1 MPDNGIHARM
11 TPVFNT
17 PNSTVTPIQP
27 TSWLGLAV
35 LLIFSIGMLLI
46 VFEAKLHI
54 DKFKPALFM
63 LSSFLLIGIYYW
75 MSGDDPQRFEPFI
88 EMQKENKVDLFS
100 LIAFM
105 AFMWMIVEILAE
117 RGVFGALNSYLIA
130 RGLGARQ
137 MFWATGA
144 LAALLSPF
152 VNNITTAMIFGK
164 SIKEISHN
172 QQYTHIAMCN
182 LIIASNSGVWFLGTA
197 TSLMVVLA
205 GKISILGLLALLPA
219 SLIGWVVSAAVL
231 QTFYLNKL
239 GGALIDTAPNNVHV
253 KYGGWGMAFFGI
265 LAVATAV
272 AMNIVLHIDI
282 EYAIGM
288 GLAIIG
294 LYAWHLKRS
303 GHNVM
308 LLVQLQ
314 KVEWNTLLFFIGII
328 SGVAALNHVGWLS
341 YISHLF
347 EVLSPTTVNIALG
360 VISGILDNVP
370 VEAAALMSDPALSD
384 SQWAL
389 NALMVGIGG
398 SLTVIGS
405 AAGVMVM
412 SIDKSYSFATHL
424 KFLPAI
430 LVNFFV
436 SLGVWYI
443 QFVLLG

>member
-1 MPDNGIHARM
+1 MH
-11 TPVFNT
+11 
-17 PNSTVTPIQP
+17 IQP
-27 TSWLGLAV
+27 TSFIGLAV
-35 LLIFSIGMLLI
+35 LAIFSFGMLLI
-46 VFEAKLHI
+46 ILEAKLHI

-63 LSSFLLIGIYYW
+63 LTSFLLIGIYYW
-75 MSGDDPQRFEPFI
+75 MSGSNPHRFEPLL
-88 EMQKENKVDLFS
+88 EMQKENKVELFS

-117 RGVFGALNSYLIA
+117 RGVFSTLNSYLIA
-130 RGLGARQ
+130 KGLGSTQ

-152 VNNITTAMIFGK
+152 INNITTAMIFGK
-164 SIKEISHN
+164 SIKEISRD

-182 LIIASNSGVWFLGTA
+182 LIIASNSGVWFIGTA

-219 SLIGWVVSAAVL
+219 GLIGWAASAAVL
-231 QTFYLNKL
+231 QAFYLKKL
-239 GGALIDTAPNNVHV
+239 QGVLIDTTPDDVHI
-253 KYGGWGMAFFGI
+253 KHGGWGMVFFGI
-265 LAVATAV
+265 LAVASAV
-272 AMNIVLHIDI
+272 VMNIVLHIDI

-288 GLAIIG
+288 GLSIIG
-294 LYAWHLKRS
+294 LYAWHLKRRGS
-303 GHNVM
+303 NVM

-328 SGVAALNHVGWLS
+328 SGVAALNHVGWLT
-341 YISHLF
+341 YISRLF
-347 EVLSPTTVNIALG
+347 EVLSPTTVNVLLG
-360 VISGILDNVP
+360 VISGMLDNVP
-370 VEAAALMSDPALSD
+370 VEAAALMSNPQLSD

-389 NALMVGIGG
+389 NAMMVGVGG

-412 SIDKSYSFATHL
+412 SIDKSYSFGTHL
-424 KFLPAI
+424 KFFPAI
-430 LVNFFV
+430 LTNFFV

-443 QFVLLG
+443 QFEMLGWHA

>member
-1 MPDNGIHARM
+1 M
-11 TPVFNT
+11 
-17 PNSTVTPIQP
+17 TPIQP
-27 TSWLGLAV
+27 TSWLGIAV

-46 VFEAKLHI
+46 IFEAKLHM

-63 LSSFLLIGIYYW
+63 LSAFLLIGIYYRL
-75 MSGDDPQRFEPFI
+75 SGDDPQRFEHFV
-88 EMQKENKVDLFS
+88 EMQKETGSELFA

-105 AFMWMIVEILAE
+105 AFMWMIVEMLAE
-117 RGVFGALNSYLIA
+117 RGIFSALNSYLIA
-130 RGLGARQ
+130 RGLNASA
-137 MFWATGA
+137 MFWANGA

-152 VNNITTAMIFGK
+152 INNITSAMIFGK
-164 SIKEISHN
+164 SIKEISRN
-172 QQYTHIAMCN
+172 QNYRHVALCN
-182 LIIASNSGVWFLGTA
+182 LVVASNSGVWFLGTA

-205 GKISILGLLALLPA
+205 GKISIVGLLALLPA
-219 SLIGWVVSAAVL
+219 GIIGWAASAAVL
-231 QTFYLNKL
+231 QLFYLNRL
-239 GGALIDTAPNNVHV
+239 QGELIDNTPDDVHI
-253 KYGGWGMAFFGI
+253 KRGGIGMIFFGI
-265 LAVATAV
+265 AAISSAVI
-272 AMNIVLHIDI
+272 MNIVLHIDI

-288 GLAIIG
+288 GLSILG
-294 LYAWHLKRS
+294 MYAWRLKHG

-341 YISHLF
+341 YISRLF
-347 EVLSPTTVNIALG
+347 ETFSPIAVNVLLG
-360 VISGILDNVP
+360 VISGVLDNVP
-370 VEAAALMSDPALSD
+370 VEAAALMSNPQLSP

-412 SIDKSYSFATHL
+412 SIDKSYSFGTHL

-430 LVNFFV
+430 LTSFFV
-436 SLGVWYI
+436 SLGVWYV
-443 QFVLLG
+443 QFEILGWHG

>member
-1 MPDNGIHARM
+1 M
-11 TPVFNT
+11 T
-17 PNSTVTPIQP
+17 SIQP
-27 TSWLGLAV
+27 TSWLGITV

-46 VFEAKLHI
+46 IFEARLHM

-63 LSSFLLIGIYYW
+63 LSSFLLIGLYTFF
-75 MSGDDPQRFEPFI
+75 SGDDPQRFEHFV
-88 EMQKENKVDLFS
+88 EMQKENKVELFS

-105 AFMWMIVEILAE
+105 AFMWMIVEMLSE
-117 RGVFGALNSYLIA
+117 RGVFSTLNSYLIA
-130 RGLGARQ
+130 RGLNASA

-152 VNNITTAMIFGK
+152 INNITSAMIFGK
-164 SIKEISHN
+164 SIQEISRN
-172 QQYTHIAMCN
+172 QDYRHVALCN

-205 GKISILGLLALLPA
+205 GKIGIVGLLALLPA
-219 SLIGWVVSAAVL
+219 SIIGWAASAAVL
-231 QTFYLNKL
+231 QLFYLNRL
-239 GGALIDTAPNNVHV
+239 QGELIDTTPDDVHI
-253 KYGGWGMAFFGI
+253 KHGGIGMIFFGI
-265 LAVATAV
+265 AAISSAVI
-272 AMNIVLHIDI
+272 MNIVLHIDI

-288 GLAIIG
+288 GLSILGI
-294 LYAWHLKRS
+294 YAWYLKRG

-341 YISHLF
+341 YISRLF
-347 EVLSPTTVNIALG
+347 EVFSPTTVNVALG
-360 VISGILDNVP
+360 VISGVLDNVP
-370 VEAAALMSDPALSD
+370 VEAAALMSSPQLSN

-389 NALMVGIGG
+389 NAMMVGIGG

-412 SIDKSYSFATHL
+412 SIDKTYSFGIHL

-430 LVNFFV
+430 LTNFFV
-436 SLGVWYI
+436 SLGVWYV
-443 QFVLLG
+443 QFEMLGWHS

>member
-1 MPDNGIHARM
+1 M
-11 TPVFNT
+11 T
-17 PNSTVTPIQP
+17 IQP

-35 LLIFSIGMLLI
+35 LLIFSLGMLLI
-46 VFEAKLHI
+46 ILEAKLHI

-63 LSSFLLIGIYYW
+63 MSAFLLIGLYYW
-75 MSGDDPQRFEPFI
+75 LSGNDPHRFEHFM
-88 EMQKENKVDLFS
+88 EMQKENKVELFS

-117 RGVFGALNSYLIA
+117 RGVFSTLNSYLIGK
-130 RGLGARQ
+130 GLGATQ

-144 LAALLSPF
+144 LAAVLSPF
-152 VNNITTAMIFGK
+152 INNITTAMIFGK
-164 SIKEISHN
+164 SIKEISRN
-172 QQYTHIAMCN
+172 QQYSHIALCN

-219 SLIGWVVSAAVL
+219 SIIGWAASAAVL
-231 QTFYLNKL
+231 QAFYLKKL
-239 GGALIDTAPNNVHV
+239 SGELIDTTPNDVRIKH
-253 KYGGWGMAFFGI
+253 GGWGMVFFGV
-265 LAVATAV
+265 LAVAAAV
-272 AMNIVLHIDI
+272 IMNIVLHVDI

-288 GLAIIG
+288 GLGILA
-294 LYAWHLKRS
+294 LYAWHLKRRGS
-303 GHNVM
+303 DVQ
-308 LLVQLQ
+308 LLAQLQ

-341 YISHLF
+341 YISRLF
-347 EVLSPTTVNIALG
+347 EVLSPTTVNVALG

-370 VEAAALMSDPALSD
+370 VEAAALMSNPALSD

-389 NALMVGIGG
+389 NAMMVGIGG

-412 SIDKSYSFATHL
+412 SIDKSYSFGTHL

-430 LVNFFV
+430 LTNFLV
-436 SLGVWYI
+436 SLGVWYV
-443 QFVLLG
+443 QFELLGWH

>member
-1 MPDNGIHARM
+1 M
-11 TPVFNT
+11 
-17 PNSTVTPIQP
+17 PIQS

-46 VFEAKLHI
+46 ILEARLHI
-54 DKFKPALFM
+54 DKFKSALFM

-75 MSGDDPQRFEPFI
+75 LSGDDPQRFEHFI
-88 EMQKENKVDLFS
+88 EMQKENKVELFS

-117 RGVFGALNSYLIA
+117 RGVFSTLNSYLIGK
-130 RGLGARQ
+130 GLGATQ

-152 VNNITTAMIFGK
+152 INNITTAMIFGK
-164 SIKEISHN
+164 SIKEISRN
-172 QQYTHIAMCN
+172 QQYRHIALCN

-205 GKISILGLLALLPA
+205 GKISIPGLLALLPA
-219 SLIGWVVSAAVL
+219 SIIGWAASAAVL
-231 QTFYLNKL
+231 QTFYLKKL
-239 GGALIDTAPNNVHV
+239 SGELIDTTPDDAHI
-253 KYGGWGMAFFGI
+253 KYGGWGMVLFGI
-265 LAVATAV
+265 LAVAAAV
-272 AMNIVLHIDI
+272 LMNIVLHIDI

-288 GLAIIG
+288 GLSIIG
-294 LYAWHLKRS
+294 LYAWHLKRN

-341 YISHLF
+341 YISRLF

-360 VISGILDNVP
+360 AISGILDNVP
-370 VEAAALMSDPALSD
+370 VEAAALMSNPALSG

-389 NALMVGIGG
+389 NAMMVGIGG

-412 SIDKSYSFATHL
+412 SIDKSYSFGTHL
-424 KFLPAI
+424 KFMPAI
-430 LVNFFV
+430 LVNFLV
-436 SLGVWYI
+436 SLGVWYV
-443 QFVLLG
+443 QFELLGMAA